1 MKKII
6 LLFSMLLSTSLLGQN
21 APVQLHGQFSYDLTN
36 SYSLPIAKIECK
48 KMASIISIKSHLMI
62 MNPEIQEISE
72 EILNCIYDNLLTI
85 EIVEEN
91 IENNVLHMKIIAST
105 YTNLLEGCLH

>member
-6 LLFSMLLSTSLLGQN
+6 LFSSMLLSTVLLGQN

-62 MNPEIQEISE
+62 MNPEIQEIGE
-72 EILNCIYDNLLTI
+72 EILNCIYDNLFL
-85 EIVEEN
+85 
-91 IENNVLHMKIIAST
+91 A
-105 YTNLLEGCLH
+105 

>member
-1 MKKII
+1 
-6 LLFSMLLSTSLLGQN
+6 
-21 APVQLHGQFSYDLTN
+21 
-36 SYSLPIAKIECK
+36 
-48 KMASIISIKSHLMI
+48 MI

-105 YTNLLEGCLH
+105 YTNLLEGCLP